1 MNTIIVGI
9 DGSPS
14 SGEALGWAIEEACL
28 RNAKVVALMAWD
40 YLNQPHRPNED
51 SFDPDFDAARAQ
63 AFLDELVTDVLRE
76 VNRNTDLDPAA
87 VEVERRVVLG
97 LPAKV
102 LLEAAA
108 DTDLVVVGRRGLG
121 GFKGMLLGS
130 VSQHVVQHAP
140 CPVVVHRATS
150 D

>member
-14 SGEALGWAIEEACL
+14 SGEALRWAIEEAAP
-28 RNAKVVALMAWD
+28 RSAKVVALMAWD
-40 YLNQPHRPNED
+40 YLNQPHRPNGE
-51 SFDPDFDAARAQ
+51 SFDPDFDATRAQ
-63 AFLDELVTDVLRE
+63 AFLDELVEEVWSGVDV
-76 VNRNTDLDPAA
+76 DPAS
-87 VEVERRVVLG
+87 VEVERRIVLG

-108 DTDLVVVGRRGLG
+108 DADLVVVGRRGLG
-121 GFKGMLLGS
+121 GFRGMLLGS

-140 CPVVVHRATS
+140 CPVVVHRAAS
-150 D
+150 H